1 MPVLSKKSK
10 LLFIN
15 NGLRKLTEPGTAIF
29 QLSLFYIFKMNIN
42 WTVIIITGV
51 VLAALLIFLVYRNQ
65 QDKKKLVQKLN
76 EDFKKSK
83 DEEGDV
89 EIEDT
94 KSI

>member
-1 MPVLSKKSK
+1 
-10 LLFIN
+10 
-15 NGLRKLTEPGTAIF
+15 
-29 QLSLFYIFKMNIN
+29 MNIN
-42 WTVIIITGV
+42 WTVIIITGI
-51 VLAALLIFLVYRNQ
+51 VLAALLLFLVYRNQ

-89 EIEDT
+89 DIEDT